1 MHDWQDAIIRH
12 FTSFDGLD
20 DLAIAGA
27 VVVFSLFVLPR
38 SERPQLK
45 VPLVLI
51 ALYLLVVAGHYTF
64 VGPIEPGSKAAF
76 LALVLL
82 LVALSRILF
91 LVLVDWL
98 LVRWFKRSVP
108 RIFRDILQWVVF
120 GGMTLVLFRSMG
132 VELGS
137 LLTTS
142 AILTAVIGLSLQ
154 ESLGNL
160 VAGLA
165 VRAEHPFEV
174 GDWIEILD
182 GQRTV
187 GQVIEINWRATK
199 LRTNDAFDVV
209 VPNGLLAK
217 SSFRNY
223 GRPDPKTRRVVDFQA
238 AYEVSPNQVEATVL
252 QAIRGCPYVLTNP
265 APKLWLADFGESGVN
280 YKIVYFLSDFRLRS
294 DVESDIRTRVWYALH
309 RASIDIPFP
318 IRDVRIR
325 RAGDAPRHHES
336 AYDAEARRKLLDGIE
351 LFEHVPDQ
359 VRHALA
365 ESAEVVLYAA
375 GETLVFEGDKGNDLF
390 AVASGEV
397 IAATTSATGEQVE
410 LARIGPGQLFGE
422 LSLLTGVRGASII
435 AARESLVLRI
445 SHAEFR
451 HHIATVQGLGEE
463 LLTRIVERQG
473 RFSRPEELGLEP
485 GISAAIVR
493 TALFDRIR
501 RFFST

>member
-45 VPLVLI
+45 IPLVLI
-51 ALYLLVVAGHYTF
+51 ALYLVLVFGHYSL
-64 VGPIEPGSKAAF
+64 VGPLEPGSKTAF

-82 LVALSRILF
+82 LVALTRILF

-98 LVRWFKRSVP
+98 LVRWLKRIVP
-108 RIFRDILQWVVF
+108 RIFRDILQWIVF

-165 VRAEHPFEV
+165 VRVEHPFEV
-174 GDWIEILD
+174 GDWIELLD

-187 GQVIEINWRATK
+187 GQVIEVNWRATK

-209 VPNGLLAK
+209 VPNGLIAK

-223 GRPDPKTRRVVDFQA
+223 GRPDPKTRQVVDFQA
-238 AYEVSPNQVEATVL
+238 AYEVSPNQVETTVL
-252 QAIRGCPYVLTNP
+252 KAIRGCPGVLSTP
-265 APKLWLADFGESGVN
+265 APKLWLAGFGDSGIN
-280 YKIVYFLSDFRLRS
+280 YQVVYFLSDFRLRS
-294 DVESDIRTRVWYALH
+294 DVESDIRTRIWYALH

-325 RAGDAPRHHES
+325 RSADLPPRRES
-336 AYDAEARRKLLDGIE
+336 VYDAETRQRLLNGIE
-351 LFEHVPDQ
+351 LFEKIPDSI
-359 VRHALA
+359 RHALA
-365 ESAEVVLYAA
+365 DSAEVVLYAA
-375 GETLVFEGDKGNDLF
+375 GETLIFEGDQGNDLY

-397 IAATTSATGEQVE
+397 IAATENAEGERVE
-410 LARIGPGQLFGE
+410 LARIGQGQLFGE
-422 LSLLTGVRGASII
+422 LSLLTGVRGASIV
-435 AARESLVLRI
+435 AATESVVLRI
-445 SHAEFR
+445 GHAEFR
-451 HHIATVQGLGEE
+451 QHVAAMPGLGED

-485 GISAAIVR
+485 GISPAIVR
-493 TALFDRIR
+493 TALFERIR
-501 RFFST
+501 RFFS